1 MKPSVFEAVGN
12 GSYIYRWNIEQV
24 DAPASADA
32 EEESAEP
39 RKQWQCEEVVIWAP
53 VSANKITEAVLT
65 HLWPANYE
73 QKLANEYNAANL
85 GLYGAKTSEAAKAKI
100 QAYTDFLTARAAVK
114 TQIDEDCEE
123 LGIK

>member
-1 MKPSVFEAVGN
+1 M
-12 GSYIYRWNIEQV
+12 
-24 DAPASADA
+24 
-32 EEESAEP
+32 
-39 RKQWQCEEVVIWAP
+39 VIWAP

-65 HLWPANYE
+65 HLWSANYE